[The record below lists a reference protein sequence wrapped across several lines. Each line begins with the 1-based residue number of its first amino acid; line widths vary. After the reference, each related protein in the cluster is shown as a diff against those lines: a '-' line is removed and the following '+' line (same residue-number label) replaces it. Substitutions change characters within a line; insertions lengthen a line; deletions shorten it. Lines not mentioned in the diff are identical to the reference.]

1 MEIYMKITIKK
12 NPEGNKYVET
22 NKSGYDLV
30 QDPLLNKGSLFSA
43 DEINDLNLRGIVTP
57 HDFSLQDLVEKTF
70 HTLNEKSTHL
80 EKHIYLRALQDRNET
95 LFYALTCKYPVELMP
110 LIYTP
115 YVGEA
120 CEKFSEI
127 YRHPRGVFIRYE
139 DRFHLDAILSHPRFN
154 DTRMIVVSDGERI
167 LGLGDQGAGGMGI
180 PIGKLS
186 LYTACAGIAPQKTLP
201 ILLDVGTNNENLL
214 ANPLYIGARHKRIDG
229 EEYDAFIETFINTVK
244 KKFPNVVLQ
253 WEDFAQHHALKL
265 LNRYKNKLCSFNDD
279 IQGTAA
285 IVSGVLFA
293 ATNGSGV

>member
-1 MEIYMKITIKK
+1 MEIYVKITIKK
-12 NPEGNKYVET
+12 NSEGNKYVET

-43 DEINDLNLRGIVTP
+43 DEINDLTLRGIVTP

-139 DRFHLDAILSHPRFN
+139 DRLHLDEILSHPRFN
-154 DTRMIVVSDGERI
+154 DTRMIVVSD
-167 LGLGDQGAGGMGI
+167 
-180 PIGKLS
+180 
-186 LYTACAGIAPQKTLP
+186 
-201 ILLDVGTNNENLL
+201 
-214 ANPLYIGARHKRIDG
+214 
-229 EEYDAFIETFINTVK
+229 
-244 KKFPNVVLQ
+244 
-253 WEDFAQHHALKL
+253 
-265 LNRYKNKLCSFNDD
+265 
-279 IQGTAA
+279 
-285 IVSGVLFA
+285 
-293 ATNGSGV
+293 